1 MLNRRQALGA
11 AVGAAALA
19 SGVGPA
25 LAESAD
31 GSLRRLLDGMVKR
44 GASGA
49 ERAAALTAF
58 PDLQRLSATAR
69 LDYDAVLQASEI
81 EAEFA
86 RRFPFGAGPGA
97 PYGVT
102 TRAGNW
108 LKAAEAIKAGGDAPA
123 ALARKLD
130 AETARVRADA
140 ADHGVVPPAFVIDKV
155 LGNLT
160 AAARD
165 APADLAAA
173 LARQGEALASLRAK
187 AGAVAGLGRFP
198 WGREYY
204 ALVLK
209 QNLGMAIDPDEA
221 HQRGLAAVQVFA
233 ARAARLLDR
242 QGVAAGPLGD
252 RFAALAGD
260 PRWLY
265 GDDEAGRD
273 RLVADMVVWLEKAKS
288 RLSRSFSAIPP
299 GTLTARISRMSRADE
314 AAARQGYRDAPNFDG
329 GRAGVYYV
337 DLVAIRRRPSWTLP
351 SVVHHEAVPGHML
364 QIPLEEGSGAHPLR
378 TRLACPGFLEGW
390 AIYAEQRADE
400 EGAFQ
405 GDPLAE
411 LGYLQWMLFRAGRLV
426 VDTGLHVKGWTRER
440 AEAWFARIQ
449 GPPPVFA
456 PIAQDVERAAIGP
469 GAMAGQGLAWLEIV
483 RLREAIRRRPGF
495 DLKRFHADLLL
506 PGTLPFS
513 TQRRR
518 LLAE

>member
-1 MLNRRQALGA
+1 MLNRRQALGG
-11 AVGAAALA
+11 AVGAAAMAGGAGPSLA
-19 SGVGPA
+19 Q
-25 LAESAD
+25 SAD
-31 GSLRRLLDGMVKR
+31 GALRRLLDGMVKR

-49 ERAAALTAF
+49 ERAAALAAF
-58 PDLQRLSATAR
+58 PDLHRLSANAR
-69 LDYDAVLQASEI
+69 LDHDAVLQASEI
-81 EAEFA
+81 EAAFA

-97 PYGVT
+97 PYAVT
-102 TRAGNW
+102 TRAGSW
-108 LKAAEAIKAGGDAPA
+108 LKAADAIKAGGDAPS

-130 AETARVRADA
+130 AETDRVRADA

-155 LGNLT
+155 LAGLT
-160 AAARD
+160 AAAGA
-165 APADLAAA
+165 APADLAGA
-173 LARQGEALASLRAK
+173 LARQGEALASFRAK
-187 AGAVAGLGRFP
+187 AGAGAGLGRFS

-221 HQRGLAAVQVFA
+221 HRRGLAAVQTFG

-242 QGVAAGPLGD
+242 RGIAAGPLGD
-252 RFAALAGD
+252 RLAALARD

-265 GDDEAGRD
+265 ADDESGRD
-273 RLVADMVVWLEKAKS
+273 RLVADMNAWLDKAKA
-288 RLSRSFSAIPP
+288 RLPKSFTATPP

-314 AAARQGYRDAPNFDG
+314 AAGRQGYRDAPSFDG
-329 GRAGVYYV
+329 RWAGVYYV
-337 DLVAIRRRPSWTLP
+337 DLADIRRRPSWTLP

-390 AIYAEQRADE
+390 AIYAEQLADE

-426 VDTGLHVKGWTRER
+426 VDTGLHVKGWTREK
-440 AEAWFARIQ
+440 AEAWFAGVQ

-456 PIAQDVERAAIGP
+456 SIAQDVERAAIGP
-469 GAMAGQGLAWLEIV
+469 GGVAGQGLAWLEIV
-483 RLREAIRRRPGF
+483 RLREAARRRPDF
-495 DLKRFHADLLL
+495 DPRRFHADLLL
-506 PGTLPFS
+506 PGTLPFA
-513 TQRRR
+513 TQWRR
-518 LLAE
+518 LAG